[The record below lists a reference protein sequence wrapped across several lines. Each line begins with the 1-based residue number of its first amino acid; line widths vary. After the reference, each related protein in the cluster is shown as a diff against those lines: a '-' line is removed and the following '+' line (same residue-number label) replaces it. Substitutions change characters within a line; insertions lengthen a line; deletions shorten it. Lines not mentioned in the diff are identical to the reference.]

1 MNKYYNTTFGSEEDV
16 FSKKQLAK
24 TQLNELLFLVFLTLW
39 ILSFCQLNVT
49 EGEGGRGRGQRGP
62 LDPQQLF
69 IWIFPELW
77 RIEQYAFASVMTYN
91 V

>member
-49 EGEGGRGRGQRGP
+49 EGEGGGEGEGKWAEGTTG
-62 LDPQQLF
+62 PQQLF
-69 IWIFPELW
+69 IWIFPEL
-77 RIEQYAFASVMTYN
+77 
-91 V
+91 

>member
-49 EGEGGRGRGQRGP
+49 EGEGRRGKGQRGP
-62 LDPQQLF
+62 LDPNSFLF
-69 IWIFPELW
+69 GYFQNYRE
-77 RIEQYAFASVMTYN
+77 
-91 V
+91 

>member
-49 EGEGGRGRGQRGP
+49 EGEGGEKGRGNGQRGP
-62 LDPQQLF
+62 LDPNSFLF
-69 IWIFPELW
+69 GYFQNYRE
-77 RIEQYAFASVMTYN
+77 
-91 V
+91 

>member
-49 EGEGGRGRGQRGP
+49 EGEGGRGMGQRGP
-62 LDPQQLF
+62 LDPNSFLF
-69 IWIFPELW
+69 GYFQNYGE
-77 RIEQYAFASVMTYN
+77 
-91 V
+91 